1 MIPEDGAIDASLGS
15 TERMVCEIGF
25 TFEDGSEYE
34 DITCIE
40 DTGGQLLW
48 YENIPE
54 CEGGLFMCLWCITG

>member
-1 MIPEDGAIDASLGS
+1 M
-15 TERMVCEIGF
+15 CEIGF